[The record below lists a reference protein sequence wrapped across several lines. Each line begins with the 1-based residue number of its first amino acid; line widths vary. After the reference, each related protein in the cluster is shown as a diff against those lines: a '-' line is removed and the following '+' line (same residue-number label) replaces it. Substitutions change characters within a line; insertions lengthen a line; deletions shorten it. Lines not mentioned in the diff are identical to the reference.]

1 MTSTKQEMDPV
12 DEAFNEWIRGEGGKV
27 VIERFRDS
35 LKLAFISGMK
45 ALSDIHQAIRER
57 DDAPHSDN

>member
-1 MTSTKQEMDPV
+1 MSAEKDPV
-12 DEAFNEWIRGEGGKV
+12 DEAFDEWIRGEGGAV

-45 ALSDIHQAIRER
+45 ALSEIHQADMDELSSFS
-57 DDAPHSDN
+57 AEP